1 MIPFFKSI
9 RWRIQ
14 IWYGLLFLGIIV
26 AFSIIAHQIAWL
38 QILHEVDEENRRK
51 NLILISNLR
60 RAVFAEPHVDSIL
73 RIMSANEDNAI
84 ADILMER
91 LRKGRITLSEDTL
104 AQFRGNDPGY
114 GYFKIFDPRGNMI
127 ASSVNAPELAEIAP
141 LPPEGADITLRT
153 IENWREQSLAESSGL
168 RMVIGKDISP
178 ERAQMRNLTLRIIAG
193 ASATWFVALMGGWLI
208 AGYVIRPIRTISDAA
223 VRASQGNLKKA
234 IPLTKAGNEL
244 HDLAIVLNQTFRR
257 LDESFERQRR
267 FTADASHELRTPVT
281 VILSETQRMK
291 KRKRSEAEYKDA
303 IEVCHTAAQRMRKLV
318 ENLLLLARQEG
329 DYHALHLENF
339 QLEHII
345 SESVES
351 HRILAAEK
359 SIEIHSDLE
368 PIAIQTD
375 ILEISTL
382 LNNIIGNAIS
392 HHQGNGNVWV
402 VSKLH
407 NNASTLEVSVRDDGP
422 GISGEDLPYIFDRFY
437 QADKSRSSRDSH
449 NGLGLSVC
457 QSIAEQLGGRIDVTS
472 VLGKGSTFTF
482 TLPQQS

>member
-9 RWRIQ
+9 RWQIQ

-60 RAVFAEPHVDSIL
+60 RAVFAEPHVDSIF
-73 RIMSANEDNAI
+73 RIMSADEDNAI

-104 AQFRGNDPGY
+104 AQFSGDEPGY

-127 ASSVNAPELAEIAP
+127 ASSANAPEFVEIAP

-153 IENWREQSLAESSGL
+153 IDNWREQSLAEPSGL

-193 ASATWFVALMGGWLI
+193 AGATWFVALMGGWLI

-223 VRASQGNLKKA
+223 VSASRGNLKKP
-234 IPLTKAGNEL
+234 IPLTKTGNEL

-318 ENLLLLARQEG
+318 ENLLLLARQDSE
-329 DYHALHLENF
+329 YRALQLENF

-345 SESVES
+345 SESVEG

-407 NNASTLEVSVRDDGP
+407 DNASTLEVSVRDDGP

-472 VLGKGSTFTF
+472 ALGNGSTFTF